1 MILDLGCGLGQDLR
15 ALRLSAGPSAH
26 LYAVDK
32 SQEIWNVG
40 YDLFKDGGGK
50 KKVADFLCG
59 DARSRGNKEWRE
71 NIDGMVDVVI
81 VSRLLELFAE
91 KEQVEIG
98 ETVVGL
104 SRVGTKVVGMG
115 FGVMER
121 GNIEVKEEREG
132 KGGLKISHDVKSF
145 TALWEEV
152 GKKTGTSW
160 MVTARLVEVEEW
172 GLDEEDVVWM
182 EEPGLMGMEF
192 VVIREA

>member
-1 MILDLGCGLGQDLR
+1 
-15 ALRLSAGPSAH
+15 
-26 LYAVDK
+26 
-32 SQEIWNVG
+32 
-40 YDLFKDGGGK
+40 
-50 KKVADFLCG
+50 VADFLCG
-59 DARSRGNKEWRE
+59 DARSRENKEWRE
-71 NIDGMVDVVI
+71 NINGIVDVVI
-81 VSRLLELFAE
+81 VSGLLELFAE

-121 GNIEVKEEREG
+121 SNIEKKEEGEG
-132 KGGLKISHDVKSF
+132 KGGVKFLHDVESF
-145 TALWEEV
+145 KALWEEIC
-152 GKKTGTSW
+152 KKTGTSW

-172 GLDEEDVVWM
+172 GLDKEDVVWM